1 MAMGFSG
8 QRIGSGC
15 GCCQVTRRRFL
26 AGCAACA
33 AGTAGLAPV
42 VVKAAGQEGSD
53 KARVRLVFSHTPS
66 TGPIW
71 PYIGFDFEPRKKEI
85 AEKLKK
91 LCPNVEFLPVT
102 AMNAAEAKKVLD
114 EDKELKI
121 DGYLVCL
128 EACWAGVP
136 AAVMASGKPA
146 ILADDLYQ
154 GSGEWLI
161 QNAAARRQKLKVAG
175 ISTSRIEDVADAA
188 RCFEILKRPG
198 GTADAFLAAVNASR
212 KKNTKPAG
220 DMACTAD
227 AVKVADVGECLQQL
241 KKSTILAIGGH
252 WPDAP
257 KAIQEV
263 FGVKVIATDFKEI
276 QAAYQNADLA
286 EARKWADRWIGEAEK
301 VVEPNREEIVKS
313 GAMYLAMQEVM
324 QRHNARAITIN
335 CLGGFYGGHLK
346 AYPCLGHRQLNDSG
360 LVGACEC
367 DLVSTI
373 TMLAME
379 FLTGRP
385 GFISDP
391 VIDTSKNQIIYAHC
405 VGPTKVF
412 GPQGASNPY
421 HIRSHSED
429 RKGAAI
435 RSLMPLGHLVSTL
448 EFHPLRKEVIF
459 HQGKAVENVDD
470 DRACRTKL
478 AVEVKGDIEK
488 LMNEWDQWGWHRVTV
503 YGDVKEPVCELAKA
517 LGLKMIEEA

>member
-1 MAMGFSG
+1 MDSSG
-8 QRIGSGC
+8 QWIGTGC

-33 AGTAGLAPV
+33 AGAAGLAPAV
-42 VVKAAGQEGSD
+42 LKAESQQGSE

-71 PYIGFDFEPRKKEI
+71 PNIGFDFEPRKKEI
-85 AEKLKK
+85 AETLKK
-91 LCPNVEFLPVT
+91 LCPNVKFLPVT
-102 AMNAAEAKKVLD
+102 AMNAAEAKKLLD
-114 EDKELKI
+114 EDKAKKI
-121 DGYLVCL
+121 DGYVVCL

-136 AAVMASGKPA
+136 AVVMASGKPA

-161 QNAAARRQKLKVAG
+161 QNAAARRQKLNVAG
-175 ISTSRIEDVADAA
+175 ISTSRLEDVADAA
-188 RCFEILKRPG
+188 RCFEILKKPG
-198 GTADAFLAAVNASR
+198 GTVDAFLAAVNASR

-227 AVKVADVGECLQQL
+227 AVKAADVGECLKQL
-241 KKSTILAIGGH
+241 KDSTILAIGGH

-257 KAIQEV
+257 KAIQQI
-263 FGVKVIATDFKEI
+263 FGTKVIATDYKEL
-276 QAAYQNADLA
+276 QQAYQKADLA
-286 EARKWADRWIGEAEK
+286 EAAKWADRWIGEAEK
-301 VVEPNREEIVKS
+301 VIEPTRETIVKS
-313 GAMYLAMQEVM
+313 GAMYLAMKDVM
-324 QRHNARAITIN
+324 KRHNARAITIN
-335 CLGGFYGGHLK
+335 CLGGFYGGHMK
-346 AYPCLGHRQLNDSG
+346 AYPCLGFRQFNDDG
-360 LVGACEC
+360 LVGGCEC
-367 DLVSTI
+367 DLVSAT
-373 TMLAME
+373 TMVILGH
-379 FLTGRP
+379 LVGRP

-412 GPQGASNPY
+412 GPQGASSPY

-435 RSLMPLGHLVSTL
+435 RALMPLGHLVSTL

-459 HQGKAVENVDD
+459 HQGKSVENVDD

-488 LMNEWDQWGWHRVTV
+488 LMNEWDQWGWHRVSV
-503 YGDVKEPVCELAKA
+503 YGDVREPVKELAKA